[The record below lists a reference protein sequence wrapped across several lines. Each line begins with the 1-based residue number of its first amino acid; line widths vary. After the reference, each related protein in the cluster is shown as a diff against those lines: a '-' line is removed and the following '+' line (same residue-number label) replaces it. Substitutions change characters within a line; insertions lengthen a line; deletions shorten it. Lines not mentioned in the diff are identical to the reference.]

1 MKIMQHFLAEFG
13 VWWGG
18 GAGGAGAE
26 ECCDREIESDI
37 IYQSYQSSYNNG
49 ITLVIYFE

>member
-1 MKIMQHFLAEFG
+1 MQHFLAEFG
-13 VWWGG
+13 VWWSG

-37 IYQSYQSSYNNG
+37 IYQSYQLTYNNG
-49 ITLVIYFE
+49 IYNINYIF